1 MERVYVLAHMAVA
14 GPIKA
19 NKLLQTCLSC
29 AFSHLIVS
37 VNDPNPAVA
46 QRAILS
52 IKVMPQ
58 ATLNVRLEAIR
69 RSN

>member
-1 MERVYVLAHMAVA
+1 MILVERVYVLAHLIIAQPV
-14 GPIKA
+14 KA

-46 QRAILS
+46 QRAIL
-52 IKVMPQ
+52 
-58 ATLNVRLEAIR
+58 AIQG
-69 RSN
+69 NKNL